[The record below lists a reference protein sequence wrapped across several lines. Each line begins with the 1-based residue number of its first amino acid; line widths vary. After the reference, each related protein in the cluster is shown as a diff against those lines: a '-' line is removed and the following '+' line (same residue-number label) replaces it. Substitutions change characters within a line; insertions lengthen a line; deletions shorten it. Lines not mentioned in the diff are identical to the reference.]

1 MNTIH
6 VLHIDDDADFADVTA
21 SFIER
26 VNSSVTVETAVSAEE
41 GLDRLDDSI
50 DCVVSDYE
58 MPEIDGIELLE
69 SVRQEYPNLPFI
81 LFTGKGS
88 EAVASEAISAGV
100 TDYLQKTGSTEQY
113 ELLCKRIE
121 NAVTKRRAQTNYQEL
136 FQKVPAGLTMHD
148 PDTGVII
155 DANLAFG
162 ELLGYEPDEFAGT
175 HPGEL
180 SPNGSPFDRE
190 TANRLIQQTIE
201 TGQQQFE
208 WQDQT
213 KTGDIVW
220 VMVITKQATID
231 GHQRVIAVVQDIT
244 EKKERERELERKE
257 HIIQEMDDGVV
268 VIQDQTITY
277 ANPAISEIISYPTE
291 ALLGDPM
298 GKYIAPE
305 YRETVRR
312 RYEERLAGNDPP
324 KTYEISLLANDGET
338 VPVEITAARVRYGGE
353 PATVS
358 IVRDI
363 TERKQQIRTLERQNE
378 RLEEFASIVSHDL
391 RNPLDVA
398 TTRLELA
405 MDACDSPHLADIAD
419 AHDRMERLIDD
430 LLVLARQG
438 EQVREMDSVSLT
450 ALTGGCWDTVETA
463 GATLQIDA
471 DVTIRA
477 DRNRLKQAVENL
489 IRNAVEHGGS
499 EVTVRIG
506 ELAEEPGFYVADDG
520 PGISEDSYEDI
531 FESGYT
537 TAEDGTGFGLAIVR
551 EIVEAHDWEISATDS
566 ATGGAR
572 FEITGVE
579 TVS

>member
-438 EQVREMDSVSLT
+438 EQVREIGRCAQQVPEAHIEEHPRYRENYQRHEDEQIPAHPRTPVVPLPVLEASGCHYSTLRREI
-450 ALTGGCWDTVETA
+450 ALIASPTM
-463 GATLQIDA
+463 
-471 DVTIRA
+471 
-477 DRNRLKQAVENL
+477 
-489 IRNAVEHGGS
+489 
-499 EVTVRIG
+499 
-506 ELAEEPGFYVADDG
+506 
-520 PGISEDSYEDI
+520 
-531 FESGYT
+531 T
-537 TAEDGTGFGLAIVR
+537 TATIARRIVDAYWYWYLSNAAR
-551 EIVEAHDWEISATDS
+551 MTVPIPPAPTIPMIVLWRMLMSH
-566 ATGGAR
+566 R
-572 FEITGVE
+572 
-579 TVS
+579 